1 MLVYGTCNPEGYG
14 DSNYE
19 GLYLTDTDIR
29 EMTPRMSGIPV
40 KIEHRGVDVGKVV
53 TAWIHEGRMDVL
65 MEIDDTHIEGAMGKE
80 FVRRGICPELSL
92 GYNVTMSRYLLLFFM
107 VFEICYSQKYC
118 TEAQLDFFM
127 LIRNLLLQQCTKQK
141 YCAEVQPD
149 FSRLPTSAWWSS
161 AWFGRVQGRDARS
174 TCSRSHS
181 CCSHSKS
188 SSNPS
193 IVIVAV

>member
-1 MLVYGTCNPEGYG
+1 
-14 DSNYE
+14 
-19 GLYLTDTDIR
+19 
-29 EMTPRMSGIPV
+29 MTPKMSGVPV

-92 GYNVTMSRYLLLFFM
+92 GYNVTMSRYLLFFFG
-107 VFEICYSQKYC
+107 VIFVAK
-118 TEAQLDFFM
+118 
-127 LIRNLLLQQCTKQK
+127 LLLTQMCMM
-141 YCAEVQPD
+141 AEAQPD

-161 AWFGRVQGRDARS
+161 AWCGRVQGRGARS
-174 TCSRSHS
+174 TCSRRHS